1 MNEIVEWLKR
11 LTIFLIMAKMIV
23 HLRPKQEYEK
33 YLKLVVGL
41 MVLAMI
47 LEQGMLILSGA
58 TIYNLEERMEL
69 WERMLS
75 KSS

>member
-1 MNEIVEWLKR
+1 MSEIVEWLKR

-33 YLKLVVGL
+33 YFKLVVGL

-47 LEQGMLILSGA
+47 LEKGIALLGGGIQ
-58 TIYNLEERMEL
+58 YDVEERVRL
-69 WERMLS
+69 WEKMLS
-75 KSS
+75 VSS

>member
-58 TIYNLEERMEL
+58 TIYNLEERMKL

>member
-1 MNEIVEWLKR
+1 MNEIVEWIKR

-41 MVLAMI
+41 MVLTMI
-47 LEQGMLILSGA
+47 LEKGISLINGG
-58 TIYNLEERMEL
+58 IGFDLEEGVRL
-69 WERMLS
+69 WEKMLS
-75 KSS
+75 ESS